1 MRFADGKQ
9 RPITA
14 FAGRVRMREDY
25 VRHTVGLVSSQ
36 RQAVL
41 LMTSYLPWG
50 SLPLG
55 AALLSLA
62 LLLEA
67 RGRRPAAGG
76 GADGVSGV
84 SGAKGS
90 RPHRCGARAR
100 GWWSP
105 GRRAATPP

>member
-1 MRFADGKQ
+1 MG
-9 RPITA
+9 
-14 FAGRVRMREDY
+14 EDY
-25 VRHTVGLVSSQ
+25 VRHPVGLVSSQ

-62 LLLEA
+62 LPLEA

-76 GADGVSGV
+76 GADGVSG
-84 SGAKGS
+84 AKGS
-90 RPHRCGARAR
+90 RPPRCGARAR

-105 GRRAATPP
+105 GRRAATPL